1 MNESDDPDHA
11 EDEQRPGKTRTW
23 WHPLL
28 VRLLDFELAAAYKV
42 QEEVLVGKLPLR
54 VDIVLI
60 RRESGQLPEANRRDL
75 SVLLPL
81 FRRFTLLEFKAP
93 TDALQPGDLAQL
105 AGCAFLWH
113 SQQAERIPQQELSL
127 IVLAP
132 TINRAFRDEL
142 HCLGWEIGEHQ
153 KGVYRITGGPFTAWL
168 VETDV
173 MAELGD
179 PILSLMSRVF
189 LKDHRR
195 IMEQLTQTGH
205 PALLCYTLQQIEQ
218 FRKMGER
225 FIMTHADTQYMN
237 ELEDELQIV
246 LAGISPERRLRGLPP
261 EDRLRGLSP
270 KEVLRRFTP
279 EQLAG
284 GLTDEQA
291 AQLRELLERGRDG

>member
-1 MNESDDPDHA
+1 
-11 EDEQRPGKTRTW
+11 
-23 WHPLL
+23 
-28 VRLLDFELAAAYKV
+28 VDFELAAAYTV

-60 RRESGQLPEANRRDL
+60 RRESGELPEANRRDL

-93 TDALQPGDLAQL
+93 TDALEPGDLAQL

-113 SQQAERIPQQELSL
+113 SQQAERVPQKELSL

-153 KGVYRITGGPFTAWL
+153 KGVYRITGGPFTTWL

-179 PILSLMSRVF
+179 PILSLVSRVF
-189 LKDHRR
+189 LKDHRC
-195 IMEQLTQTGH
+195 IMKQLTQAGR

-218 FRKMGER
+218 FRKMGEG
-225 FIMTHADTQYMN
+225 FTMTHADTQYMN

-261 EDRLRGLSP
+261 EERLRGLP
-270 KEVLRRFTP
+270 PEERLRGLPPEERLRGLTP
-279 EQLAG
+279 EELAG

-291 AQLRELLERGRDG
+291 TRLRELLDRGRDA